1 MESDSSL
8 RTAPILAEGST
19 ATIYEWTD
27 DTVLKLF
34 KQRSSWHT
42 NEITSTK
49 VAYESGLPVPR
60 VCSGLL
66 EIGQQEGIMFE
77 RVDGPT
83 MADFLEDHP
92 EDAEHC
98 GTIAADLQSRMHS
111 IEGGNLPLLKD
122 ILSWSIHQTNFLET
136 KIKKLVEDILAQ
148 LPILKFLCHCDFY
161 PRNLL
166 MSPQGP
172 MIIDWA
178 IGTRGNPTA
187 DLART
192 WLISRLLL
200 DMTVGSDSKGKLWKR
215 FWDTFFR
222 RYKELN
228 PNCFDQ
234 FLQWQIVIA
243 AASLVWDEGLR
254 SMDSRLSFIN
264 AALSE
269 SDHPWLRA

>member
-1 MESDSSL
+1 MESDSSIS
-8 RTAPILAEGST
+8 TAPILAEGST
-19 ATIYEWTD
+19 ATIYEWKD
-27 DTVLKLF
+27 ETVLKLF

-42 NEITSTK
+42 NEIASTK
-49 VAYESGLPVPR
+49 VAHDLGLPVPR

-92 EDAEHC
+92 TEVEHC
-98 GTIAADLQSRMHS
+98 AIIAADLQSRMHS
-111 IEGGNLPLLKD
+111 MEIANLPLLTD
-122 ILSWSIHQTNFLET
+122 LLSWSIHQTNPLET
-136 KIKKLVEDILAQ
+136 KTIKLVEDILAQ
-148 LPILKFLCHCDFY
+148 LPAREFLCHCDFY

-200 DMTVGSDSKGKLWKR
+200 DTEKEPDGKDMHWQR

-222 RYKELN
+222 RYEKLN
-228 PNCFDQ
+228 PSCFDQ
-234 FLQWQIVIA
+234 FLQWQIVVA
-243 AASLVWDEGLR
+243 TASLVWDKSLT

-264 AALSE
+264 TALSDSE
-269 SDHPWLRA
+269 NPWLRA